1 MRKGPCF
8 LDRGLYCTHP
18 RAVQLLDEIV
28 ICSGPGSVITSAAAA
43 ATAAAAAAAVI
54 VERDPLIVV
63 ERDPLV
69 GAVAVERDRI
79 AIVLV

>member
-28 ICSGPGSVITSAAAA
+28 ICSGPGSVITAAA
-43 ATAAAAAAAVI
+43 ATAAAAAVI
-54 VERDPLIVV
+54 VERDPLVVV